1 MRIAPELY
9 DEMIAHARE
18 EAPNECVGLVG
29 TRDGEA
35 VQVHRARNAEA
46 HDKRFSI
53 DAQEQYNLMSAIEDA
68 GLEVGAI
75 YHSHLRTAPEPSQTD
90 LNFAKGWP
98 GVLWI
103 IVSLRGPEPEIRTWE
118 IREGVPSEVE
128 LVVQ

>member
-1 MRIAPELY
+1 MRIARPLY

-18 EAPNECVGLVG
+18 EAPNECVGLVA

-35 VQVHRARNAEA
+35 VEVHRARNAEA

-53 DAQEQYNLMSAIEDA
+53 EAQEQYDLMTGIEDA
-68 GLEVGAI
+68 GLDVGAI

-90 LNFAKGWP
+90 LNFAKAWP

-103 IVSLRGPEPEIRTWE
+103 IVSLRGTEPEVRTWE

-128 LVVQ
+128 LVVR